1 MVDVSV
7 TGSGASPSF
16 TAVAPWALLVVTVV
30 LPPGLSLVGAVVL
43 AAVVMGK
50 RPYQDSV
57 VRGALF
63 ALAALIG
70 NVVLYAGL

>member
-1 MVDVSV
+1 MTD
-7 TGSGASPSF
+7 SGASPSF
-16 TAVAPWALLVVTVV
+16 AALVPWALLVVTVV

-43 AAVVMGK
+43 AAVVVGK
-50 RPYQDSV
+50 RPYRDSV

-63 ALAALIG
+63 VLAAIIG